1 MLRLFAGA
9 YGSMIPDDLSLGW
22 APYEGAEM
30 KMQLCLAVMG
40 CAALAGHAVAGTRED
55 VLAAMQ
61 RCSVM
66 PDDRT
71 WLDCTYGA
79 QQIMRAKLGLPPAP
93 AYQQRL
99 VPPGPSPAQ
108 VAQPLATKQVAST
121 LPPTRRKS
129 SFWQIL
135 GGSAPPVAVSSL
147 SSVTF
152 DSRGA
157 FIATLENGQI
167 WREADAA
174 DLPKPH
180 LRIGTKVT
188 ITPGVLSSYN
198 LRTEDNPHSYKV
210 ERQS

>member
-1 MLRLFAGA
+1 
-9 YGSMIPDDLSLGW
+9 
-22 APYEGAEM
+22 M
-30 KMQLCLAVMG
+30 KMRHCLTVMG
-40 CAALAGHAVAGTRED
+40 CAVLAGHAVAGTRED

-93 AYQQRL
+93 AYQQQL

-108 VAQPLATKQVAST
+108 FAQPPAARPVAST
-121 LPPTRRKS
+121 PPPTRRKD

-135 GGSAPPVAVSSL
+135 GGSASPVAVSSL
-147 SSVTF
+147 SSVIY
-152 DSRGA
+152 DDQGG
-157 FIATLENGQI
+157 FIATLENGQV
-167 WREADAA
+167 WREIDTADQS
-174 DLPKPH
+174 KPH

-188 ITPGVLSSYN
+188 ITPGALSSYN
-198 LRTEDNPHSYKV
+198 LRTEGDPHSYKV
-210 ERQS
+210 QRQS

>member
-1 MLRLFAGA
+1 MR
-9 YGSMIPDDLSLGW
+9 
-22 APYEGAEM
+22 
-30 KMQLCLAVMG
+30 MQLCLAVMG
-40 CAALAGHAVAGTRED
+40 CAVLPGHAVAGTRED

-108 VAQPLATKQVAST
+108 VAQPPATNQVAST
-121 LPPTRRKS
+121 PPPTRRKG
-129 SFWQIL
+129 SFWQVL
-135 GGSAPPVAVSSL
+135 RGTAPPVAVSAL
-147 SSVTF
+147 ASVTY
-152 DSRGA
+152 DGRGA
-157 FIATLENGQI
+157 FIATLENGQV
-167 WREADAA
+167 WRQSDADE
-174 DLPKPH
+174 LPKPH
-180 LRIGTKVT
+180 LRVGTRIT
-188 ITPGVLSSYN
+188 ITPGALSSYN
-198 LRTEDNPHSYKV
+198 LRTEDNPHDYKV

>member
-1 MLRLFAGA
+1 
-9 YGSMIPDDLSLGW
+9 
-22 APYEGAEM
+22 M
-30 KMQLCLAVMG
+30 KMQLCLAVIG
-40 CAALAGHAVAGTRED
+40 CAVLTGHAFAGTRED

-61 RCSVM
+61 RCSVV

-93 AYQQRL
+93 VYQQRL
-99 VPPGPSPAQ
+99 VPPGPAQ
-108 VAQPLATKQVAST
+108 VVVQPPAARQPVST
-121 LPPTRRKS
+121 PGPGRRKS
-129 SFWQIL
+129 GFWQIL
-135 GGSAPPVAVSSL
+135 GGSAPPVAVSQL
-147 SSVTF
+147 SSVTY
-152 DSRGA
+152 DGRGA
-157 FIATLENGQI
+157 FIATLENGEI
-167 WREADAA
+167 WRETDAD

-188 ITPGVLSSYN
+188 ITPGALRSYN